1 MKLFKGTWSEE
12 KVPNVRRELS
22 GTSISAA
29 TSFKISAMKEESQT
43 TDGSDKM
50 QNAWCDLGNSEK

>member
-22 GTSISAA
+22 DTSFSAA